1 MAADGEYDEKD
12 KETKHFG
19 RIWLKISPGWPAGW
33 PAEASKTVGC
43 FFSPARFR
51 LPEVN
56 K

>member
-43 FFSPARFR
+43 FCSPARFR